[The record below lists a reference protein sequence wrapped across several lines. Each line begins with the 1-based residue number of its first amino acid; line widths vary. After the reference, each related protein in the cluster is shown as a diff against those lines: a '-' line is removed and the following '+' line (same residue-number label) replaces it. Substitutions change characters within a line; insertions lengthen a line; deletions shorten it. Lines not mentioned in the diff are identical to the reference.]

1 MSDNNPLKQYFRRP
15 TIYFKLPSLGTEYTS
30 DVISSTGNGDLPVYP
45 MTAIDEMT
53 VRTPDGLFNGVAVVE
68 LIKSCVPNILDPW
81 KLNINDIDA
90 VLMAIKAANDDG
102 KIDITTICPSC
113 SEESNYDV
121 NLMPILAN
129 MRAADYSKTL
139 SVRDLEFKFR
149 PLTYAE
155 TNANSANQFI
165 IQKTI
170 VELNGFEEGDKK
182 NELMTETLKKLQQ
195 LVIEIVASTIEYIK
209 TPETTVIDSKHIV
222 EFLKNCD
229 KHMNAVVKDYSINLR
244 EQSEM
249 KPIDIQCIHCQH
261 VYQQRIVLNASDFF
275 D

>member
-15 TIYFKLPSLGTEYTS
+15 TIYFKLPSLGIGYTQNVINLTE
-30 DVISSTGNGDLPVYP
+30 NFELPVYP

-81 KLNINDIDA
+81 MLNINDIDA
-90 VLMAIKAANDDG
+90 VLIAIKAANDDG
-102 KIDITTICPSC
+102 KISITTTCPNC
-113 SEESNYDV
+113 SEESSYDI
-121 NLMPILAN
+121 NLMPILAS
-129 MRAADYSKTL
+129 MKAANYDKTL
-139 SVRDLEFKFR
+139 VVRDLEFKFR
-149 PLTYAE
+149 PLTYKE
-155 TNANSANQFI
+155 TNENSANQFI

-170 VELNGFEEGDKK
+170 VELNSFEDGDKK
-182 NELMTETLKKLQQ
+182 NELMAETLRKLQQ
-195 LVIEIVASTIEYIK
+195 LVIEIVASTIEYVK
-209 TPETTVIDSKHIV
+209 TSETKVIDHKHIID
-222 EFLKNCD
+222 FLKNCD
-229 KHMNAVVKDYSINLR
+229 KHMNSVIKDYSINLR

-261 VYQQRIVLNASDFF
+261 AYQQRIVLNASDFF